1 MSPDRFDHLL
11 SLVHDG
17 LVKRFHIR
25 KPISPEE
32 RLAVTLRYLATGDSQ
47 TSIGFLFKL
56 GRSTVNGIIEEVC
69 DELWRA
75 LSPEYVNA
83 PATKGDWK
91 KIASDFY
98 ELWNMP
104 HCVGALDGKHIR
116 MRKPSDSGSLWHN
129 YKGYF
134 SMVLL
139 AICDSRYCFSFVDVG
154 EYGSNNDSGVLK
166 NSRMGKMFER
176 EEMNL
181 PESETIEGDKLQMP
195 YFLVGDEI
203 FPLKNWLMRPYS
215 GKSLVNEKRKIFN
228 YRLSRARRIIENTFG
243 IMVAR
248 WRIFQT
254 TINAEPERVEKIV
267 FACVALHNYLSQ
279 TDNAYYTPFGF
290 VDCESKCGDIIP
302 GQWRSKIE
310 SNSLES
316 IKPIR
321 SIKYKKSAIQTR
333 ENLAKY
339 FVTGGAVSW
348 QLEYIRRT
356 GNEE

>member
-1 MSPDRFDHLL
+1 
-11 SLVHDG
+11 
-17 LVKRFHIR
+17 
-25 KPISPEE
+25 
-32 RLAVTLRYLATGDSQ
+32 
-47 TSIGFLFKL
+47 
-56 GRSTVNGIIEEVC
+56 
-69 DELWRA
+69 
-75 LSPEYVNA
+75 
-83 PATKGDWK
+83 
-91 KIASDFY
+91 
-98 ELWNMP
+98 
-104 HCVGALDGKHIR
+104 
-116 MRKPSDSGSLWHN
+116 
-129 YKGYF
+129 
-134 SMVLL
+134 
-139 AICDSRYCFSFVDVG
+139 
-154 EYGSNNDSGVLK
+154 
-166 NSRMGKMFER
+166 
-176 EEMNL
+176 MNL
-181 PESETIEGDKLQMP
+181 PESETIEGYKLQMP

-203 FPLKNWLMRPYS
+203 FPLKNWLMRPYF

-243 IMVAR
+243 IMIAR

-348 QLEYIRRT
+348 QLEYIRPT
-356 GNEE
+356 GSEE